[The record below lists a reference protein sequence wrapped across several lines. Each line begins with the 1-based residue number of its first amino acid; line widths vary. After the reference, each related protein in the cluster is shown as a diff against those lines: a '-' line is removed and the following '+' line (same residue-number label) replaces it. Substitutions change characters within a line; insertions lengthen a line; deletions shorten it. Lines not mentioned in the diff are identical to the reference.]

1 MNQPIA
7 KSREKVVVLGCDPD
21 DEIVGH
27 GSFYP
32 EFVDT
37 HPCDLCHVYFPL
49 DEMDLRKVG
58 DKNLILCSVHKK
70 LFDDAV
76 QEVCI
81 PV

>member
-7 KSREKVVVLGCDPD
+7 KSREKVVVLNCDPD
-21 DEIVGH
+21 DKVEP
-27 GSFYP
+27 GSYYP

-37 HPCDLCHVYFPL
+37 HACDICHVYFPIS
-49 DEMDLRKVG
+49 EMDLRKVG
-58 DKNLILCSVHKK
+58 DKNLILCAKDLK
-70 LFDDAV
+70 IFDDAV